1 MQEALEDSESN
12 RECVEWTKLSA
23 HWTQQTDFYRAS
35 LLCDDSRL
43 RDATFMSNLSQLRQQ
58 HKRTFSIIELLCNA
72 NDVYAKPLSTST
84 YGADMFDYCNRGYLD
99 GCRSKSA
106 QSLLHSCECW
116 QEERTVQ
123 FTEEEWIPQI
133 TVPKPFHMTLRD
145 EKAPIKATYSQK
157 FINELT
163 ERKKEEVRKSEEAAS
178 KLRFKARE
186 VPKSTYEPLYEQ
198 MQVEMERA
206 REERRHRAAQKVE
219 RSRRPCTAIPTSTPN
234 FHMRRCVSAE
244 ASEWGKHETF
254 RANEVP
260 ISVYV
265 PPYKDEIQA
274 ALRARARAERAI
286 KLIQAS
292 KAPAGMQ
299 IPDFKRIHQM
309 LSDKLEKAPVRPTTV
324 ATPFHFECDDR
335 VRSHHVRPLIPST
348 NESWVQCKEESIMK
362 SKPRRRSVSV
372 SNLTESAA
380 FNVRLNHA
388 SLLRNEAIKMRMRK
402 LEAEKN
408 RSRDFWK
415 AVNEE
420 NHISRQRLK
429 QKLAAEDI
437 VANEIQ
443 RKLDEKRK
451 EQEIRTEQY
460 RRDLEAMNRRV
471 MGRALILEQQEM
483 LIEKQRYFSALSLNH
498 FIIAEFEKKYEESMA
513 KVRAG
518 IKKVTFKEL
527 SAREKTS
534 DFSSSTSSSSR
545 KSSKKENDHL
555 KSEESIV
562 DDEYNNSSFET
573 DTGDE
578 EDSIAS
584 NTDSAT
590 LSDDKLSKISER
602 SEKTASPSSSDSTS
616 TT

>member
-1 MQEALEDSESN
+1 MDEIERTLDA
-12 RECVEWTKLSA
+12 
-23 HWTQQTDFYRAS
+23 TDRFLQS
-35 LLCDDSRL
+35 IIIDDSRL

-299 IPDFKRIHQM
+299 ERAVRWKVKNRIRHNRVCNSEPHVPVFRPSKAIPDFKRIHQM

-335 VRSHHVRPLIPST
+335 VRSHH
-348 NESWVQCKEESIMK
+348 CKEESIMK
-362 SKPRRRSVSV
+362 SRPRRRSVSV

-483 LIEKQRYFSALSLNH
+483 LIEKQR
-498 FIIAEFEKKYEESMA
+498 FEKKYEESMA